1 MVNCRSLLLLVIGT
15 LVGVGIA
22 WQANAF
28 TGERYSKQAKI
39 SLEQAR
45 MIARKELPGGKIISE
60 ELEKE
65 HGGSGL
71 RYSFDVKQNGKVHEI
86 GVDAKTGKV
95 LENSLEGKEG
105 KEGESKDKD

>member
-1 MVNCRSLLLLVIGT
+1 MMSYRILLLLVIGT
-15 LVGVGIA
+15 LVGVGIS

-28 TGERYSKQAKI
+28 TGEKYSKQAKI
-39 SLEQAR
+39 SMQQAR
-45 MIARKELPGGKIISE
+45 TIAEKQVPGGKIISE
-60 ELEKE
+60 ELETE

-71 RYSFDVKQNGKVHEI
+71 RYSFDVEHNGKVHEI

-105 KEGESKDKD
+105 KEKD